1 MNWLTNFV
9 RPKIRALVRKSDIP
23 DNLWEKCPSCER
35 MVFHRDLEA
44 NLFVC
49 QHCGFHLRLGP
60 KARLAA
66 LFDGGAYRRI
76 ELPAVPDDA
85 LKFRDTKRYAD
96 RLKEARGNTG
106 EADAAIVAHGEIGG
120 HGAVALVFDFA
131 FMGGSMGIAV
141 GDAVIAAAQLA
152 VSQGAPLIVFPAS
165 GGARMQEGALSL
177 IQLPRTTIAIDEVKE
192 AGLPYVVVLTDP
204 TTGGVTASFA
214 MLGDITLAEPGAL
227 ICFTGPRVIE
237 QTIHEKLPEGFQRA
251 EFLLDHGMVD
261 MVVKRGEMR
270 ATLIRI
276 LGLLLERGPAAAL
289 EPSPPAVALP
299 APAADDR
306 DTAPEK

>member
-9 RPKIRALVRKSDIP
+9 RPKIRALVRKPDIP
-23 DNLWEKCPSCER
+23 ENLWEKCPSCER
-35 MVFHRDLEA
+35 MVFYRDLEA

-49 QHCGFHLRLGP
+49 QHCGHHLRLGP
-60 KARLAA
+60 KARLAS
-66 LFDGGAYRRI
+66 LFDGGEYRRI
-76 ELPAVPDDA
+76 ELPAAPDDA
-85 LKFRDTKRYAD
+85 LKFRDTKRYVD
-96 RLKEARGNTG
+96 RLKEARGKTG

-120 HGAVALVFDFA
+120 LGAVVLVFDFS

-141 GDAVIAAAQLA
+141 GDAVIAAARLA
-152 VSQGAPLIVFPAS
+152 VEQRAPLIVITAS

-177 IQLPRTTIAIDEVKE
+177 IQLPRTTIAVDEVKE
-192 AGLPYVVVLTDP
+192 AGLPYIVVLTDP

-237 QTIHEKLPEGFQRA
+237 QTIREKLPEGFQRS
-251 EFLLDHGMVD
+251 EFLLEHGMVD
-261 MVVKRGEMR
+261 MVVERGAMR

-276 LGLLLERGPAAAL
+276 LTLLLDRDPAAAAL
-289 EPSPPAVALP
+289 EPPPA
-299 APAADDR
+299 
-306 DTAPEK
+306 T